1 MLLSKGPVESLQRIS
16 PAKLSMMEMVKQGLK
31 MRLAASMAELSSKKY
46 RRLTMIPYSA
56 NDPDDE
62 KS

>member
-1 MLLSKGPVESLQRIS
+1 
-16 PAKLSMMEMVKQGLK
+16 MMEMVKQGLK